1 MSKQIFL
8 IGYDIIDNKRRVKL
22 GRFLAKKGIR
32 IEYLIFY
39 VKAYKNE
46 MVEIVMKINDIIDTE
61 MDDVRIYEIENY
73 GIALGRADLLDE
85 MFIIK

>member
-39 VKAYKNE
+39 VKAYKDE
-46 MVEIVMKINDIIDTE
+46 MVEIAMKINDIIDTE

-73 GIALGRADLLDE
+73 GIALGRVDLLDE